1 MFRRKKRVG
10 TAFFVKGNNIITPHR
25 IKCGRGDCVGFLYV
39 FGLMFLTIFGA
50 VMLLYPLFK
59 ELFRV
64 AGRKYSVSDNDSTK
78 RNVKR

>member
-1 MFRRKKRVG
+1 MKKAG
-10 TAFFVKGNNIITPHR
+10 TAFFVKENNIISRYR

-50 VMLLYPLFK
+50 AMLFYPLLKLIFGA
-59 ELFRV
+59 
-64 AGRKYSVSDNDSTK
+64 AGRKHSVSGDDSTK